1 MFAEIM
7 PFHYEHDKCVKLF
20 MSVDY
25 AQEVPRV
32 MIGKNLCSQDER
44 NWEMLRRGDSQQER
58 I

>member
-1 MFAEIM
+1 
-7 PFHYEHDKCVKLF
+7 